1 MASMCVPSCTE
12 YLQAYLDLP
21 KAVERADFFRYLI
34 VLRYGGLYADTDV
47 ECMSS
52 IDTAWLGV
60 PANTTMA
67 VGTEVQFDSMKAAT
81 KRTYVRQLQVRVRVI
96 EHPLNVVL
104 AFVSSHCVLPVIPHC
119 LQKTLATSRP
129 RCGAAPSALRWGV
142 MHGVCAAAAMGVH
155 GGAGSPGYGA
165 VV

>member
-1 MASMCVPSCTE
+1 MAPVCVPSCSE

-52 IDTAWLGV
+52 IDNSWFDV

-67 VGTEVQFDSMKAAT
+67 VGIERAFSSLELALNN
-81 KRTYVRQLQVRVRVI
+81 TYVRQRQVGEGSV
-96 EHPLNVVL
+96 HTFSP
-104 AFVSSHCVLPVIPHC
+104 AWPCSSPFFAMAPPQQMHATFSAHLEKLSTCVPY
-119 LQKTLATSRP
+119 
-129 RCGAAPSALRWGV
+129 
-142 MHGVCAAAAMGVH
+142 VCAAAAMGVH
-155 GGAGSPGYGA
+155 GGAKTPGHGA
-165 VV
+165 AV